1 MAERHRAKIE
11 FVEWNR
17 GYLPGSEGYRKNPPE
32 PVRGVWLRRR
42 VRGRTVLYQI
52 APEDLMTDS
61 EAAAVLGV
69 TRQTI
74 RNWRLAGQ
82 LRAQRRAKT
91 WYFTYADVRVLH
103 LQRHGEP
110 KRIYLVN

>member
-1 MAERHRAKIE
+1 MAERHRAEIE

-17 GYLPGSEGYRKNPPE
+17 GYLPGSKGYRKNPPG
-32 PVRGVWLRRR
+32 PIRGAWFQRR

-52 APEDLMTDS
+52 GPGELMTDS

-74 RNWRLAGQ
+74 RNWRVSGQ
-82 LRAQRRAKT
+82 LRAEQRAKT
-91 WYFTYADVRVLH
+91 WYFTYEDVCSLC
-103 LQRHGEP
+103 QKRHGEP
-110 KRIYLVN
+110 KRIYFVN